1 MKTSKIFRCLLTLL
15 VFWGVTVCAV
25 AQETRRVLFGLGTA
39 DGKNLVFNTL
49 SGSKPHGVSVRASNF
64 NSGEFYS
71 SVTQTEP
78 GWFVKVGETGTISFE
93 NFNYEIK
100 SVGIRRNINRRD
112 LSDTE
117 LNVSIKSVKGISPDD
132 VFDSKV
138 DWSEPECTNIPL
150 QKNRTSI
157 SLDGIKQIDVT
168 VPSSHGLTI
177 NRNTFVREVSIE
189 YVLPEIRIRFAN
201 GNKGYDV
208 TVGDNN
214 AQIEGY
220 ISGHA
225 GAFVVGSDN
234 VYFKYTSSNSSI
246 AEISSTGRIT
256 AKAEG
261 DTQITATLIQKVGN
275 TEYEIAS
282 YDYPLHVF
290 APFEGLSWNSYD
302 TWYKNSTSN
311 NSSYKFGG
319 APHVNGIDWTISD
332 KLKSQTTIWENESNT
347 QSSGQYKQFASFEAP
362 APTTKYW
369 RAAVQKL
376 SCDILVPKYTKVES
390 TMKFGA
396 NATLGSESKRDVTYG
411 YELVDL
417 GIKTDANTTF
427 AAASAAATTRIGEIT
442 WNTASTKE
450 TESSVSAYRTSDRGN
465 GITYLRNGASEYR
478 KYNIFTG
485 WNNGEGYVGDHYTA
499 GAYWKYDNSKN
510 AEPYNE
516 TRFFAAMVFLQNQE
530 NYSATASFGY
540 QDIPTYEYYVYLDYY
555 ANYDDNK
562 HLGREERSV
571 KAKDATI
578 HLNSGNVSFVPNRT
592 GYKLL
597 GWSTDKDAKTAE
609 FPVNGDFYPYDSENG
624 GGKGEVKLYA
634 VWQPNTYTVTLNQAG
649 GSGGTTSV
657 TATFDE
663 PLPSGDDVK
672 APIRYGYTFGGYF
685 TGQNGAGTMYY
696 DNSMTGIK
704 NWDIAANT
712 NLYAK
717 WTANV
722 CKVELRPNGTGAVAG
737 TPYVMVT
744 HGQKF
749 PEEVDGHAVTPPT
762 RKGYIFNGFY
772 RLDSGNKKYF
782 YDKDMK
788 TLSCAT
794 WPYKA
799 DSYVLADWIPKTT
812 IVTYDV
818 QGGYDWAA
826 TTQPVTFG
834 EPMPYVNTPQ
844 RQGYTFAGYYDQ
856 PNGQGKK
863 YYDSNWGNAVSATSW
878 DKDVEEA
885 TLYAFWEAKS
895 QKVEFHY
902 NNETPEKVVTVDG
915 YKENSPNNSSLR
927 STTPAVPTPT
937 KDGYIFGGWVDAVI
951 NGYLVYDSDGEAT
964 EGMYWQTNNGELVW
978 KGRDGNE
985 ITRVYPFWVKETVT
999 ASVKVIRD
1007 KNYEG
1012 KDGIHRYVG
1021 ITVSGVKNVS
1031 SFVGDGY
1038 ITVDGI
1044 HFLSYTE
1051 NGGADQVNSVY
1062 IDEAPIWHF
1071 EPKTVNGKTVY
1082 EISTTKNGKTVYL
1095 GNKLAQIDNTTGE
1108 IQYRPDGLGIQ
1119 EYEAPKNR
1127 HFSIYG
1133 PGFLCLDDVN
1143 DEQYGRVL
1151 HWMENQQD
1159 QPWQFEEKGFSAQL
1173 RPIMII
1179 PAGNAISG
1187 ELNTENIFSM
1197 IKDEL
1202 VPSDPN
1208 GTFPYSYNVG
1218 KDEDKDVYKGVL
1230 YVDMSTLSRVVE
1242 NDNSLSNFKKAAS
1255 DNCLFFMPEN
1265 YTNTALGNNVV
1276 CKYGTKYESLT
1287 ALKVTDQVPFFSP
1300 YTFSTGNYT
1309 ASYTRKYGD
1318 NWGSLYIPFNAS
1330 SNTDSGMTF
1339 YELLGADE
1347 TRLAFQSVTVSV
1359 IPANKPLAFYGS
1371 GCDFTLTS
1379 SKNAVI
1385 AAGDIEEQASA
1396 PVTISEDIKDFVLNN
1411 VGTSSSAEWSFNG
1424 IRFCKCVYGKEYMGN
1439 RPEGTDQGLVYY
1451 FAGNQFKYVN
1461 KTGYVRIMPFRAY
1474 FKDPSGGSAKAFS
1487 IMAFDEYGATDITN
1501 IIDGNANGDGKIYD
1515 LLGRRVKIPLKGHV
1529 YIIDGKK
1536 QMY

>member
-1 MKTSKIFRCLLTLL
+1 MLFYPSYAQNETKSMRMYFNIYKQSGGTPSFTLTGDVPTGVTATASDFVWANTYEIFWKRNCSDRILANKSSDERSTNASISFSNMKYEVKEVRWNRMNDIFDNSLTDVFRSLRAFGTVESFTGTKIQGSEATWMVLNKDFTFQKDNFPPNNSNNLALPGLKTLTLNESNSTVIFGSKRKIDDNCRFFLKASDDTGSNDWAFQVTYYEPSLALSGIPSMMFLGQERNFTSGDYSVLHTGAFNFTLESVVSSEPEVISIDANRKMTANNVGSSTITVTMKDGNKVITASKVIDVKTLTPQEGVHYYHDDNRNHNSIDFSELNHTDGDYSFSTSDKTDGDFKCLGVLKSATNKVYKVGAKVIDFPMSAPAYTTVTAPFDFKLTNEQSGSNVWNDFGGEIIITEDYNNLTLITNNSASTGSVYKRWKDFFIGTSQSVANNTTLINNSDKASAVKDKTFHMILMSATDATGTSKTMTTEFYYKVVPSIITYFSYITFDGNGGTITTTSKNQTIANTNGTDGKVGTTNLNNIN
-15 VFWGVTVCAV
+15 V
-25 AQETRRVLFGLGTA
+25 ASRVGYTFKGWNTEA
-39 DGKNLVFNTL
+39 DGT
-49 SGSKPHGVSVRASNF
+49 
-64 NSGEFYS
+64 GEFYAPRGAFRPS
-71 SVTQTEP
+71 TV
-78 GWFVKVGETGTISFE
+78 ETG
-93 NFNYEIK
+93 
-100 SVGIRRNINRRD
+100 
-112 LSDTE
+112 
-117 LNVSIKSVKGISPDD
+117 
-132 VFDSKV
+132 
-138 DWSEPECTNIPL
+138 
-150 QKNRTSI
+150 
-157 SLDGIKQIDVT
+157 
-168 VPSSHGLTI
+168 
-177 NRNTFVREVSIE
+177 
-189 YVLPEIRIRFAN
+189 
-201 GNKGYDV
+201 
-208 TVGDNN
+208 
-214 AQIEGY
+214 
-220 ISGHA
+220 
-225 GAFVVGSDN
+225 
-234 VYFKYTSSNSSI
+234 
-246 AEISSTGRIT
+246 
-256 AKAEG
+256 
-261 DTQITATLIQKVGN
+261 
-275 TEYEIAS
+275 
-282 YDYPLHVF
+282 
-290 APFEGLSWNSYD
+290 
-302 TWYKNSTSN
+302 
-311 NSSYKFGG
+311 
-319 APHVNGIDWTISD
+319 
-332 KLKSQTTIWENESNT
+332 
-347 QSSGQYKQFASFEAP
+347 
-362 APTTKYW
+362 
-369 RAAVQKL
+369 
-376 SCDILVPKYTKVES
+376 
-390 TMKFGA
+390 
-396 NATLGSESKRDVTYG
+396 
-411 YELVDL
+411 
-417 GIKTDANTTF
+417 
-427 AAASAAATTRIGEIT
+427 
-442 WNTASTKE
+442 
-450 TESSVSAYRTSDRGN
+450 
-465 GITYLRNGASEYR
+465 
-478 KYNIFTG
+478 
-485 WNNGEGYVGDHYTA
+485 GEGRG
-499 GAYWKYDNSKN
+499 
-510 AEPYNE
+510 
-516 TRFFAAMVFLQNQE
+516 
-530 NYSATASFGY
+530 
-540 QDIPTYEYYVYLDYY
+540 
-555 ANYDDNK
+555 
-562 HLGREERSV
+562 
-571 KAKDATI
+571 
-578 HLNSGNVSFVPNRT
+578 
-592 GYKLL
+592 
-597 GWSTDKDAKTAE
+597 
-609 FPVNGDFYPYDSENG
+609 PVT
-624 GGKGEVKLYA
+624 LYA

-663 PLPSGDDVK
+663 PLPFGDDVK
-672 APIRYGYTFGGYF
+672 APTRYGYTFGGYF
-685 TGQNGAGTMYY
+685 TEQNGAGTMYY
-696 DNSMTGIK
+696 DNSMTGVK
-704 NWDIAANT
+704 DWDVAADRT
-712 NLYAK
+712 LYAK
-717 WTANV
+717 WTIRV
-722 CKVELRPNGTGAVAG
+722 SEVELRPNGTGAVAG
-737 TPYVMVT
+737 TPSVKVT
-744 HGQKF
+744 YNQKF

-762 RKGYIFNGFY
+762 RPGYIFNGFY
-772 RLDSGNKKYF
+772 LVIDNTKKYF

-788 TLSCAT
+788 TASCAN
-794 WPYKA
+794 WPYQA
-799 DSYVLADWIPKTT
+799 DYHVLADWIPKTT

-863 YYDSNWGNAVSATSW
+863 YYDSNNGNAVSATSW
-878 DKDVEEA
+878 DKDAEEA

-999 ASVKVIRD
+999 ANVKVIRD
-1007 KNYEG
+1007 RNYEG

-1021 ITVSGVKNVS
+1021 ITISGVKNVS

-1071 EPKTVNGKTVY
+1071 EPMTVNGKTVY

-1187 ELNTENIFSM
+1187 DLNTENIFSM
-1197 IKDEL
+1197 IEDEL

-1208 GTFPYSYNVG
+1208 GAFPYSYNVG

-1347 TRLAFQSVTVSV
+1347 TRLAFQSVNVSI
-1359 IPANKPLAFYGS
+1359 IPANTPLAFYGS

-1396 PVTISEDIKDFVLNN
+1396 SIKISEDIKDFVLNH
-1411 VGTSSSAEWSFNG
+1411 VGTSTSAEWNFNG
-1424 IRFCKCVYGKEYMGN
+1424 IRFCKCVYGTEYISN

-1515 LLGRRVKIPLKGHV
+1515 LLGRRVKTPLKGHV